1 MKIICVGRNYVDHI
15 KELNNATPGDPVI
28 FMKPETAIPIKNMP
42 FFYPDFSLDVH
53 HEVEIVV
60 RIDKV
65 GKNIEEQFAHKYYS
79 EIGIGI
85 DFTARDL
92 QAQLKSKGLPWE
104 LAKAFDGS
112 APVSEKFIP
121 KNNFPDLKNI
131 NFSLNVNSIEK
142 QNGNT
147 SLMLFS
153 FDYIISFVSKY
164 ITLKKGDL
172 IFTGTPAGVSAVQI
186 GDTLEAFIES
196 ESLLQIKIK

>member
-42 FFYPDFSLDVH
+42 FFYPDFSQDVQ
-53 HEVEIVV
+53 HEVEIVL

-65 GKNIEEQFAHKYYS
+65 GKNIEEQFAYKYYS
-79 EIGIGI
+79 EIRIGI

-104 LAKAFDGS
+104 LDKAFDGS

-131 NFSLNVNSIEK
+131 NFSLKVNNIEK

-172 IFTGTPAGVSAVQI
+172 IFTGTPAGVSAVQV
-186 GDTLEAFIES
+186 GDTLEAFIEN

>member
-42 FFYPDFSLDVH
+42 FFYPYFSQDVQ
-53 HEVEIVV
+53 HEVEIVL

-65 GKNIEEQFAHKYYS
+65 GKNIEEQFAYKYYS

-131 NFSLNVNSIEK
+131 NFSLKVNNIEK

-172 IFTGTPAGVSAVQI
+172 IFTGTPAGVNAVQV
-186 GDTLEAFIES
+186 GDTLEAFIEN